1 MVSSLLEILMPLDV
15 DRLAQHIRF
24 VDGEHKLGAGA
35 LAESLLPFIESEL
48 RTDTA
53 PSDSAAVTAL
63 LSAARAVVNADDAQA
78 LTSQLINVLR
88 SAANELEI
96 ARAASAGGR

>member
-1 MVSSLLEILMPLDV
+1 MPLDV
-15 DRLAQHIRF
+15 DLLAQHIRF

-48 RTDTA
+48 GNDSA

-63 LSAARAVVNADDAQA
+63 LSAARAVVKADDAQA

-88 SAANELEI
+88 SAIRAVDVT
-96 ARAASAGGR
+96 RAANPGER